1 MLNRRSQLS
10 HVRRLQDRQ
19 LQPPRDLTGTQL
31 RALRWVIL
39 ENNAQRTGSTQ
50 RRPASNSNGQDHR
63 RELNVR
69 HESQGPATRSC
80 SLIGQGQAPPGVR
93 RLNYRRPMRVQ
104 QLLCRAGAGSLEH
117 PGEAAH
123 AWTADQADRAL
134 RLERAFEDR
143 LRCGQQA
150 PTVVSGEVQRKLGR
164 TSGAHNLRIVRR
176 LGRNLRSPPLPL
188 SVPDPRPYPPF
199 ATTTGAPVKP
209 VGASGGRFR
218 GALPGGASGGG
229 GGGGGAHKDASRART
244 LWRAQGSNTKTASI
258 DDRRLRARCGG
269 LVVWARAVLVVRSL
283 WRALVSPRGALT
295 TLTGAYLCTS
305 GG

>member
-1 MLNRRSQLS
+1 MHDHDRRSRFGPAHAQPMLNRRSQLC

-19 LQPPRDLTGTQL
+19 LQPTRDLTGTQP

-50 RRPASNSNGQDHR
+50 RRPASTSNGQDHR

-69 HESQGPATRSC
+69 HESQGAATRSC

-93 RLNYRRPMRVQ
+93 RLNHRCPVRVQ
-104 QLLCRAGAGSLEH
+104 QLLDRVGAGSLEH

-134 RLERAFEDR
+134 RLERALEDR

-150 PTVVSGEVQRKLGR
+150 PTVVSGEVQRKLGW

-176 LGRNLRSPPLPL
+176 PGRNLRSPALPP
-188 SVPDPRPYPPF
+188 SVPDPRLYPLCDHDRCPRR
-199 ATTTGAPVKP
+199 AR
-209 VGASGGRFR
+209 GRFR
-218 GALPGGASGGG
+218 GAPPGART
-229 GGGGGAHKDASRART
+229 KLRRARGHSGARRGQRQKQPRST
-244 LWRAQGSNTKTASI
+244 IVVYEPAVEGWSSGRAPFWSCGHFG
-258 DDRRLRARCGG
+258 AR
-269 LVVWARAVLVVRSL
+269 W
-283 WRALVSPRGALT
+283 
-295 TLTGAYLCTS
+295 
-305 GG
+305 